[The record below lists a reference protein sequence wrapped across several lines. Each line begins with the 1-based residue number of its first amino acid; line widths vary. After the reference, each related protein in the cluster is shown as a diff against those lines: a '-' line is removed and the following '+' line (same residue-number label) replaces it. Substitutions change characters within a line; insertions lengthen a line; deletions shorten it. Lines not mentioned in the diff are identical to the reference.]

1 MGPPGKR
8 LHFAGGMVTASH
20 TARCGHAGGA
30 MRAYVETAL
39 ARGLR
44 EIAFTDHV
52 PLYFLPGDDPDPTIA
67 MTRAELPGYVEE
79 VEELREEFAGRIDV
93 LLGLEADYAEG
104 HEAALKELLAAHDWD
119 VVLGS
124 VHWVSGDWIDAPHSG
139 ARHAREGTETLWGEY
154 YRLLAKAAS
163 TGLFDV
169 LTHFDLPKKFGHRM
183 PASLAWAEAEAVAA
197 ARAAN
202 VAVEVSSAG
211 LRKTIAEEYPAPPL
225 LTSLVKAG
233 VPLVFSSDAH
243 APAEVAWGRE
253 KIEAAAHAAGARE
266 HLSFRKRERRKHPF

>member
-1 MGPPGKR
+1 MPLDR
-8 LHFAGGMVTASH
+8 TNTRAGTDYHVH

-30 MRAYVETAL
+30 TRAYVESAL
-39 ARGLR
+39 ARGLD

-52 PLYFLPGDDPDPTIA
+52 PLYFLPGDDPGPGLA

-79 VEELREEFAGRIDV
+79 VCALRDEFAGRIDV

-104 HEAALKELLAAHDWD
+104 HESALAAILGAHDWD

-124 VHWVSGDWIDAPHSG
+124 VHWVAGDWIDAPGSE
-139 ARHAREGTETLWGEY
+139 ARHAREGTERLWAEY
-154 YRLLAKAAS
+154 YRLLAKAAA

-183 PASLAWAEAEAVAA
+183 PSSVADAEAAAVSA
-197 ARAAN
+197 ARRAG

-211 LRKTIAEEYPAPPL
+211 LRKTVGEEYPAPPL
-225 LTSLVKAG
+225 LKSLVEAG
-233 VPLVFSSDAH
+233 VPIVFSSDAH
-243 APAEVAWGRE
+243 APAEVAWGRD
-253 KIEAAAHAAGARE
+253 KIVAAAQAAGAEE
-266 HLSFRKRERRKHPF
+266 HLSFRKRKRRRHPF

>member
-1 MGPPGKR
+1 MPTPRSNLRTGTDY
-8 LHFAGGMVTASH
+8 HVH

-30 MRAYVETAL
+30 MRTYVEAAL
-39 ARGLR
+39 ARGLS

-52 PLYFLPGDDPDPTIA
+52 PLYFLPGDDPDPGIA

-79 VEELREEFAGRIDV
+79 VRDLREEFAGRIDV

-104 HEAALKELLAAHDWD
+104 HEAALAAILAAHDWD

-124 VHWVSGDWIDAPHSG
+124 VHWVKSDWIDAPHSG
-139 ARHAREGTETLWGEY
+139 ARHEREGTEVLWKEY

-169 LTHFDLPKKFGHRM
+169 LTHFDLPKKFGHRR
-183 PASLAWAEAEAVAA
+183 PASLAMHEAAAVEA
-197 ARAAN
+197 ARAAG

-211 LRKTIAEEYPAPPL
+211 LRKAVAEEYPAPPL
-225 LTSLVKAG
+225 LASLVKAG
-233 VPLVFSSDAH
+233 VPIVFSSDAH

-253 KIEAAAHAAGARE
+253 AIEAAALAAGARE
-266 HLSFRKRERRKHPF
+266 HLSFRKRERRKYPL